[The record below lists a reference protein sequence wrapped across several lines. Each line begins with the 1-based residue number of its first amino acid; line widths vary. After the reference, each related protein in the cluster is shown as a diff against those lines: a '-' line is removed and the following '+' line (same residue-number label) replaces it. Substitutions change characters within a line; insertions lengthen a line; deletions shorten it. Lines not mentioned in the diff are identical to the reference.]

1 MGHRLNVHQ
10 LGGNGAIMHHY
21 AYVCTTSAIVRK
33 GGAVEDPKRS
43 E

>member
-10 LGGNGAIMHHY
+10 LDGNGAIMHHY
-21 AYVCTTSAIVRK
+21 AYLCTTSAIARQ
-33 GGAVEDPKRS
+33 GDAVEDPRHP